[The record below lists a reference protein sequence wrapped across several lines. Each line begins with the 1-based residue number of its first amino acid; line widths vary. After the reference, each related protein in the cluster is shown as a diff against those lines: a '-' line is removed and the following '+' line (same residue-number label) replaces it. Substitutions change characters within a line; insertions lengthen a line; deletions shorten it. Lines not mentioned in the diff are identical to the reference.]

1 MSGDVFPS
9 AYSTPQE
16 SPGFLLWQVT
26 NRWQRRMRAALEE
39 VDLTHAQFVVLAGV
53 AWLSRGDEPLTQA
66 RLSRHARTDAM
77 MTSQVLR
84 TLAEKGYVERAAH
97 SSDRRAKNLTLT
109 REGREVAERSV
120 RLVEA
125 ADKEFFG
132 ALGDGAERL
141 AAYMRQLLEADRGRS
156 GA

>member
-1 MSGDVFPS
+1 
-9 AYSTPQE
+9 
-16 SPGFLLWQVT
+16 
-26 NRWQRRMRAALEE
+26 
-39 VDLTHAQFVVLAGV
+39 
-53 AWLSRGDEPLTQA
+53 
-66 RLSRHARTDAM
+66 M

-141 AAYMRQLLEADRGRS
+141 TAYMRQLLEADRGRS